1 MTGRQIASTPDRT
14 ELVRIPLDALVP
26 HPLNPNVMPD
36 ELKAKLAANIGASGR
51 YPPLIVR
58 PLENG
63 SFQILDGHQRADVLH
78 ELGETT
84 AVCYVWPASD
94 EEALILIATLNRLEG
109 HDVPGRRAALIAGLH
124 AHETLAELARLL
136 PENEAQLEAT
146 FDLLDFDVDGLMA
159 RLTEEADRAAAQ
171 GPQLFTFAVEPED
184 APTVEEAVRLA
195 ASTLSGRNRRGGA
208 LVLLARQYL
217 ERAP

>member
-1 MTGRQIASTPDRT
+1 
-14 ELVRIPLDALVP
+14 
-26 HPLNPNVMPD
+26 MPY

-58 PLENG
+58 PVDNG
-63 SFQILDGHQRADVLH
+63 SFQILDGHQRADVLR

-109 HDVPGRRAALIAGLH
+109 QDVPGRRAALIAELQ

-136 PENEAQLEAT
+136 PEDEAQLEAT
-146 FDLLDFDVDGLMA
+146 LDLLNFDVDGLVA
-159 RLTEEADRAAAQ
+159 RLTAEADRAAAKA
-171 GPQLFTFAVEPED
+171 PRLFSFAVDPED
-184 APTVEEAVRLA
+184 APTVEQAVDRAMSALA
-195 ASTLSGRNRRGGA
+195 GRNRRGRA
-208 LVLLARQYL
+208 LILLARRYL
-217 ERAP
+217 EGAP

>member
-1 MTGRQIASTPDRT
+1 MTGEQAEARERL
-14 ELVRIPLDALVP
+14 ELVRVPLEDLVP
-26 HPLNPNVMPD
+26 HPLNANVMPD

-58 PLENG
+58 PLESN
-63 SFQILDGHQRADVLH
+63 SFQILDGHQRADVLR

-84 AVCYVWPASD
+84 AVCYIWPASD

-109 HDVPGRRAALIAGLH
+109 QDVPGRRAALIAELQ

-136 PENEAQLEAT
+136 PEDEVQLEAT
-146 FDLLDFDVDGLMA
+146 LDLLSFDVDGLMA
-159 RLTEEADRAAAQ
+159 RFTEEADRAAAQ
-171 GPQLFTFAVEPED
+171 GPQLFSFAVEPED
-184 APTVEEAVRLA
+184 APTVERAIGRA
-195 ASTLSGRNRRGGA
+195 MSTLSGRNRRGGA

-217 ERAP
+217 EGAP